1 MHGEININKCL
12 GLCLQPLI
20 LYESIN
26 GALLDG
32 IITDNE
38 EAREHHVTLE
48 TKRVPWY
55 GNTQIPS
62 KTKVQSSY
70 LWCKITAM
78 FSWEA
83 KSVPWADFF
92 HRGEIINVQCCSLLQ
107 GGHTERSCSKKR
119 RLDGSKRRHH
129 PPWQCDTPHSPDDQT
144 VVWTV
149 QMGSVEASTKRSR
162 PGTFILPSLWASHK
176 FFHWIAVPERT
187 RMLLQVDPTASINF
201 KWIFAKGFDSLLS
214 HWHKYVNKGGD
225 YVEKFVVFMQCHS
238 DNWYLTFGT
247 TLVVLKYPR

>member
-1 MHGEININKCL
+1 MHGEINMKKCL

-32 IITDNE
+32 INTDNE
-38 EAREHHVTLE
+38 EAREHHVTLD

-78 FSWEA
+78 FFWEV

-119 RLDGSKRRHH
+119 RLNGSKTATSSSMTMWH
-129 PPWQCDTPHSPDDQT
+129 PQSPGDQWFEQCGWEVVQPLPHSP
-144 VVWTV
+144 
-149 QMGSVEASTKRSR
+149 E
-162 PGTFILPSLWASHK
+162 LEPSDLIFFWAS
-176 FFHWIAVPERT
+176 
-187 RMLLQVDPTASINF
+187 
-201 KWIFAKGFDSLLS
+201 
-214 HWHKYVNKGGD
+214 
-225 YVEKFVVFMQCHS
+225 
-238 DNWYLTFGT
+238 
-247 TLVVLKYPR
+247 